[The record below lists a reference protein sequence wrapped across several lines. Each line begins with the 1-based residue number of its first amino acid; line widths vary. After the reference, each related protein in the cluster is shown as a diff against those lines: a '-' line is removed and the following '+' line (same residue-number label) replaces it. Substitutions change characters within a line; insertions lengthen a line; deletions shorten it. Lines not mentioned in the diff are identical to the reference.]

1 MESNVTF
8 HINNMAYT
16 ITVDDRIREEITKY
30 LSTDKNLDTKEV
42 LAAYLR
48 VTQELHNFKQD
59 LEAISDKIPKL

>member
-1 MESNVTF
+1 MENNITF

-16 ITVDDRIREEITKY
+16 IKVDDRIREDITKN

-48 VTQELHNFKQD
+48 VTQELYNFKQD